1 MKKVILASLFAAAV
15 CGNAIASDGGVFVDT
30 ETVTT
35 RISANKDTTTYTTY
49 NAPRRA
55 VVATSRPCARTAV
68 AAPVRVKTHTEVIDH
83 YQVYQPVTV
92 YQPVGTYSQ
101 RRVIESPRPCGCGK

>member
-1 MKKVILASLFAAAV
+1 MKKAVLASLFAAAV
-15 CGNAIASDGGVFVDT
+15 CGNAIASDGGVYYES

-35 RISANKDTTTYTTY
+35 RVSANADSTTYR
-49 NAPRRA
+49 APRRV
-55 VVATSRPCARTAV
+55 VVAQSRPCTRTTV
-68 AAPVRVKTHTEVIDH
+68 TAAPVRVKTYTEVIDH

-92 YQPVGTYSQ
+92 YQPVGTYAQ